1 MRVNSQAVVKAS
13 GSMMQATGK
22 AFLTGTRGLRRSIT
36 KPPPGKPVK
45 LVILIVAAVIRESR
59 IYHEGVEIERVL
71 VLRIEGALNGV
82 VVIALLE
89 EASGAAMQGNRATA
103 AVRAVRACLREEA
116 VAGLV
121 VVAAAVAAVV
131 VAAAV
136 VAAVAAVVV
145 GSRT

>member
-1 MRVNSQAVVKAS
+1 VAKAS
-13 GSMMQATGK
+13 GSMMQATAK
-22 AFLTGTRGLRRSIT
+22 ALLTGIKGLLRSLTR
-36 KPPPGKPVK
+36 PPPGKPLK
-45 LVILIVAAVIRESR
+45 LVILFVVVESREYR

>member
-1 MRVNSQAVVKAS
+1 M
-13 GSMMQATGK
+13 
-22 AFLTGTRGLRRSIT
+22 
-36 KPPPGKPVK
+36 
-45 LVILIVAAVIRESR
+45 ILIVAAVIREGR

-89 EASGAAMQGNRATA
+89 EASGAVKRGNRATA

-116 VAGLV
+116 VVPEAEDPAVAGLV
-121 VVAAAVAAVV
+121 VVAVVAAAAVAVAVAAVV
-131 VAAAV
+131 G
-136 VAAVAAVVV
+136 

>member
-1 MRVNSQAVVKAS
+1 M
-13 GSMMQATGK
+13 
-22 AFLTGTRGLRRSIT
+22 
-36 KPPPGKPVK
+36 
-45 LVILIVAAVIRESR
+45 
-59 IYHEGVEIERVL
+59 
-71 VLRIEGALNGV
+71 

-116 VAGLV
+116 VVPEAEDPVVAGLV
-121 VVAAAVAAVV
+121 VVAAVAAAAVAA

-136 VAAVAAVVV
+136 VG

>member
-1 MRVNSQAVVKAS
+1 MMR
-13 GSMMQATGK
+13 ATGEVS
-22 AFLTGTRGLRRSIT
+22 LTVIRELHRSIT
-36 KPPPGKPVK
+36 RPPPGKPVK
-45 LVILIVAAVIRESR
+45 LVILSVAAVIRESR

-116 VAGLV
+116 VVPEVEDPAVAGLV
-121 VVAAAVAAVV
+121 VVAA
-131 VAAAV
+131 
-136 VAAVAAVVV
+136 VV
-145 GSRT
+145 GGSRA

>member
-1 MRVNSQAVVKAS
+1 MR
-13 GSMMQATGK
+13 ATGK
-22 AFLTGTRGLRRSIT
+22 AFLTGIRGLRRSIT
-36 KPPPGKPVK
+36 RPLPGKPLK
-45 LVILIVAAVIRESR
+45 LVILFVAAVIRADR
-59 IYHEGVEIERVL
+59 IYHEAVEIERVL

-103 AVRAVRACLREEA
+103 AVRAVRACLQEEVVVPEA
-116 VAGLV
+116 EDPVVAGLV
-121 VVAAAVAAVV
+121 VVAAV

-136 VAAVAAVVV
+136 AAVAAAVVG

>member
-1 MRVNSQAVVKAS
+1 MAKVS
-13 GSMMQATGK
+13 GSMMRATAK
-22 AFLTGTRGLRRSIT
+22 ASLTGIRGLLRSLT

-45 LVILIVAAVIRESR
+45 LVILFVAALIREGR

-116 VAGLV
+116 VVPEAEDP
-121 VVAAAVAAVV
+121 AVAAV
-131 VAAAV
+131 A
-136 VAAVAAVVV
+136 VAAVAAVVAAV
-145 GSRT
+145 VGGSRT